1 MFFVIIKI
9 HVDDY
14 KNCNDDYIHKQC
26 KTRKEAEQEII
37 NEIYEYIEEYFA
49 GENENLKDRANYSM
63 DNINDLLTMIKTTY
77 IKSKFSFSIREV

>member
-1 MFFVIIKI
+1 MFFVIVKI
-9 HVDDY
+9 HIDDY
-14 KNCNDDYIHKQC
+14 KNCNDDYIYKQC